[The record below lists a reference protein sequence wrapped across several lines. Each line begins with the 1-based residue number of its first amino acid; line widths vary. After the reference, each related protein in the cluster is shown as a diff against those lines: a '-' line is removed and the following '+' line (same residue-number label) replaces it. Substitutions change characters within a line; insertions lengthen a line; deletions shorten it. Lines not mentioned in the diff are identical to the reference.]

1 MPHTIHYTT
10 LNDSKGYMVINLLC
24 MVIITL
30 RLEYTAVNVPT
41 SVV

>member
-1 MPHTIHYTT
+1 MPHTIHFMK
-10 LNDSKGYMVINLLC
+10 LNYNKGYMVINLLC